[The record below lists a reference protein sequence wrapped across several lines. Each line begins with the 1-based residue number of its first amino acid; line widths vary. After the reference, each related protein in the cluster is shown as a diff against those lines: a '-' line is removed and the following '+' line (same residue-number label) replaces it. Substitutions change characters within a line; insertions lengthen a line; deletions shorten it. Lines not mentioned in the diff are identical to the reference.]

1 MAGSML
7 VGGWY
12 VGSNGNFVWEIMGW
26 MDMLLKSVFFVQ
38 FRQSENG
45 GIYHDISIFPR
56 GGNDNND

>member
-1 MAGSML
+1 MDG
-7 VGGWY
+7 Y
-12 VGSNGNFVWEIMGW
+12 VIKICF
-26 MDMLLKSVFFVQ
+26 LVQ